1 MAVME
6 INKLW
11 IKIIE
16 DEFNHLNIP
25 TIERGKFESK
35 LFPLKLKKNEYLV
48 REGDIPDKIAFVISG
63 LFRAFYLTNKA
74 EEKTIVFRGK
84 GRVLSAYSSFVK
96 DENSKFSIQAL
107 EDSIVLYI
115 SITDFEDLITGD
127 NIWQIIIGNYY
138 MNIYIEKEARERE
151 LLSNDAKTNYKK
163 FLKDY
168 PGLINRINHY
178 HVASYL
184 GISNVSL
191 SRIRNEKN

>member
-1 MAVME
+1 MN
-6 INKLW
+6 IDKLW
-11 IKIIE
+11 LKVIQ
-16 DEFNHLNIP
+16 DEFDYLNIP
-25 TIERGKFESK
+25 THESEKFISK
-35 LFPLKLKKNEYLV
+35 LLPLELKRNEYLV
-48 REGDIPDKIAFVISG
+48 REGDTPDKIAFVISG
-63 LFRAFYLTNKA
+63 LFRAYYLTNKA

-84 GRVLSAYSSFVK
+84 GRILSAYSSFVK

-115 SITDFEDLITGD
+115 SIADFEKLKSGD
-127 NIWQIIIGNYY
+127 NFWQVIMGKYF

-151 LLSNDAKTNYKK
+151 LLSNDAKTNYRK

-178 HVASYL
+178 HIASYL

-191 SRIRNEKN
+191 SRIRNGKDDL

>member
-1 MAVME
+1 ME
-6 INKLW
+6 IDNIW
-11 IKIIE
+11 IKIIK
-16 DEFNHLNIP
+16 DEFYYLDIP
-25 TIERGKFESK
+25 KIESDKFISK
-35 LFPLKLKKNEYLV
+35 LHPLKIKKNEYLV
-48 REGDIPDKIAFVISG
+48 REGDIPYKIAFVISG
-63 LFRAFYLTNKA
+63 LFRAFYLTHDA
-74 EEKTIVFRGK
+74 EERTIVFRGK

-115 SITDFEDLITGD
+115 SISDFEDLISG
-127 NIWQIIIGNYY
+127 NNLWQIITGKYF

-168 PGLINRINHY
+168 PGFINRINHY
-178 HVASYL
+178 HIASYL

-191 SRIRNEKN
+191 SRIRKENH